1 MQSSST
7 QLPIHSLS
15 FDNTEIAFQSKTRAD
30 LRRSYWL
37 FKIIGFNW
45 LVKAGPALV
54 NAAFALRLPVKGLI
68 KATVFRQFCGGESMN
83 DCQHTMDQLYAYGIG
98 SILDYSVEGKEAEDE
113 FEHTTEEILRTI
125 DKSTGNV
132 RIPFCVFK
140 TTGLARFD
148 LLAKVNSGKPLNHDE
163 EQEFERV
170 KKRVERI
177 CRMAYEKHVRI
188 FIDAEE
194 SWIQDAIDAL
204 CREMMMQFNLKE
216 AIVYN
221 TIQLY
226 RHDRLQF
233 LKNSHDDAQKNN
245 YVLGVKL
252 VRGAYMEKERQRAA
266 EMGYPS
272 PIQPD
277 KANSDRDYDE
287 ALRYCVTHI
296 DRISICAGTHNES
309 SSMLLAQLMHQHQ
322 IQPSDTRI
330 YFSQLF
336 GMSDHISYNLS
347 HAGYNVAK
355 YLPYG
360 PVEAVLPYLFRRA
373 AENTSVKGQAGR
385 ELTLL
390 NREVNRRKGR

>member
-1 MQSSST
+1 MQTSSK
-7 QLPIHSLS
+7 QLPVHSLS
-15 FDNTEIAFQSKTRAD
+15 FDNTEIAFQSKSRGD

-54 NAAFALRLPVKGLI
+54 NAAFALRLPIKGII

-83 DCQHTMDQLYAYGIG
+83 DCEATMQHLYAYGIG
-98 SILDYSVEGKEAEDE
+98 SILDYSVEGKEAEEE
-113 FEHTTEEILRTI
+113 FEHTTEEIILTI
-125 DKSTGNV
+125 HKAAGNAQ
-132 RIPFCVFK
+132 IPFCVFK

-148 LLAKVNSGKPLNHDE
+148 LLAKVNSRQPLSHDE
-163 EQEFERV
+163 QQEFDRV
-170 KKRVERI
+170 KKRIERI
-177 CRMAYEKHVRI
+177 CRMAFDKRVRI

-194 SWIQDAIDAL
+194 SWIQDAIDEL
-204 CREMMMQFNLKE
+204 CRDMMIQFNQTE

-233 LKNSHDDAQKNN
+233 LKNSHQDAIKHS
-245 YVLGVKL
+245 YKLGVKL
-252 VRGAYMEKERQRAA
+252 VRGAYMEKERKRAT
-266 EMGYPS
+266 ELGYPS

-277 KANSDRDYDE
+277 KIASDRDYDE
-287 ALRYCVTHI
+287 ALRYCVTHMDCI
-296 DRISICAGTHNES
+296 RICAGTHNES
-309 SSMLLAQLMHQHQ
+309 SSMLLANLMHEHH
-322 IQPSDTRI
+322 IQPSDQRI

-360 PVEAVLPYLFRRA
+360 PVKAVLPYLFRRA
-373 AENTSVKGQAGR
+373 AEKTSVKGQAGR

-390 NREVNRRKGR
+390 NYEVNRRKGL